1 MSGYD
6 FDLFTIGGGSGGV
19 RASRISAGLGA
30 RVAIAEDARWGGTCV
45 NIGCVPKK
53 LMVFASEVAE
63 DLADADGY
71 GFTLDAAP
79 RFDWATLIANKDRE
93 ITRLNG
99 VYVRLLENA
108 GVTLFNGRATI
119 VDPHTVEIAEASGTR
134 RVTAARILV
143 AVGGAPARPTEPG
156 AEFGVVS
163 DDVFALKELPRRVL
177 VAGGGYIAVEFAG
190 IFNGLGAET
199 HHIYRGETPLR
210 GFDDDMRA
218 AVVREMRIK
227 GVNQIFGAIIERID
241 RTASGLRCALS
252 NGEVVEVDLA
262 LYAIGRRPKTDG
274 LGLDAV
280 GVETNDAG
288 AVIVNDSY
296 QTSTPSIYAIG
307 DVTDRFNLTP
317 VATAEGMTLAH
328 NLFGEGGWS
337 VDYDGIPTA
346 VFTQPALATV
356 GLSETAARARYGAVD
371 VYLSDFRGMKRI
383 LPNRDERCVL
393 KLIVEP
399 QSDRVVGAHMVGME
413 SAEIIQGIA
422 VAMKAGA
429 TKRDFDRTIGVHPSI
444 AEEFVTMR
452 QKRPETPPA
461 VAA

>member
-30 RVAIAEDARWGGTCV
+30 RVGIAEDARWGGTCV

-63 DLADADGY
+63 DLHDAGGY
-71 GFTLDAAP
+71 GFTLDAPP
-79 RFDWATLIANKDRE
+79 RFDWATLIANKDAE
-93 ITRLNG
+93 IARLNG
-99 VYVRLLENA
+99 IYVRLLENA
-108 GVTLFNGRATI
+108 GVTLFNGRATLI
-119 VDPHTVEIAEASGTR
+119 DAHTVEIAEAVGTR
-134 RVTAARILV
+134 RVTADKILV
-143 AVGGAPARPTEPG
+143 AVGGAPVRPSEPG
-156 AEFGVVS
+156 SEFGVVS
-163 DDVFALKELPRRVL
+163 DDVFALKDLPPRVM

-199 HHIYRGETPLR
+199 HHIYRGATPLR

-218 AVVREMRIK
+218 AVVREMGVK
-227 GVNQIFGAIIERID
+227 GVNQIFGAIIDRID

-252 NGEVVEVDLA
+252 SGDVVEVDLV
-262 LYAIGRRPKTDG
+262 LYAIGRRPKTG
-274 LGLDAV
+274 ALGLDAV
-280 GVETNDAG
+280 GVKMNDVG
-288 AVIVNDSY
+288 AVIVNESY
-296 QTSTPSIYAIG
+296 QTSAPNIYAIG

-317 VATAEGMTLAH
+317 VATAEGMALAH
-328 NLFGEGGWS
+328 NLFGEGGWT
-337 VDYDGIPTA
+337 VDYDGVPTA
-346 VFTQPALATV
+346 VFTQPSLATV
-356 GLSETAARARYGAVD
+356 GLSEAAARARYGAVD
-371 VYLSDFRGMKRI
+371 VYMSDFRGMKRI
-383 LPNRDERCVL
+383 LPNRDERCVV

-399 QSDRVVGAHMVGME
+399 DSDRVVGAHMVGME

-444 AEEFVTMR
+444 AEEFVTLR
-452 QKRPETPPA
+452 QKRADAPPA